1 MAKVT
6 LKVPEIK
13 FRREKIEVPV
23 TRVEAVKA
31 ALRAQQE
38 RVNQRLTRRNDEIAK
53 QLDKAMQTQQKSG
66 RGKKVLLLGVGAVIG
81 GAAGVL
87 AAPTTGKTVRSK
99 VAQQGGKLFQ
109 TASKQTVKQAKSI
122 GSQASGKASAAKAR
136 FSSSSDDEVVDLET
150 ITARVQ
156 TNLGEDPK
164 LRDLPRINVNTEPG
178 NVVRLHGV
186 APSEK
191 LRERVEKVV
200 RKTKGVSEVVNEI
213 TVTSDPSASSM
224 SSSDAVQ

>member
-38 RVNQRLTRRNDEIAK
+38 RVNQRLTRRNEEIAQ
-53 QLDKAMQTQQKSG
+53 QLDKAMQAQQKSG
-66 RGKKVLLLGVGAVIG
+66 RGKKALLLGVGAVVG

-109 TASKQTVKQAKSI
+109 TASKQTKSI
-122 GSQASGKASAAKAR
+122 GSQASGKVSATKAR
-136 FSSSSDDEVVDLET
+136 FSSSSDDEVVDLDT
-150 ITARVQ
+150 IAARVR
-156 TNLGEDPK
+156 TNLGEDPQ
-164 LRDLPRINVNTEPG
+164 LRDLPRVNVNTEPG

-200 RKTKGVSEVVNEI
+200 RKTKGVSEIVNEI
-213 TVTSDPSASSM
+213 TVTSDPSASS
-224 SSSDAVQ
+224 STTSDSVQ